1 MLVSFYP
8 DTNYDFDLLL
18 GTTLVARCKRGFS
31 LSDDSSQNTRTCT
44 GSGAW
49 DGEDVLC
56 RSVQCEPLRPP
67 FRGQVSCTDN
77 YNFLSKCTYSCDDGF
92 DIPSGVNRVRVC
104 TETGNW
110 TGNKPYCKDIIRPTI
125 VDCPGPLI
133 IEYLDMNKQEVT
145 VVWREPTVKDNE
157 DLGLTASLSEGHPP
171 GSSFP
176 VGTHRVV
183 YTATDGTGNVA
194 IPCELTVSVREITCP
209 ALRKKPYQL
218 VACPNGNSYGS
229 RCEFACEDGSNLIG
243 LNFAYCGK
251 KGDPPVG
258 YWDWDLD
265 NYENGQPKCEGHP
278 CRPLRVP
285 HNGALACDAW
295 LYGKHCTMLCND
307 EYDIPAGEGVRNSL
321 WVCGT
326 SGTWD
331 YDDPPH
337 CTVEKRPGVFR
348 LPSEFQY
355 FTGDCGST
363 DVQEQ
368 IRENF
373 VQLFLESDFGFICAS
388 ANLSCTVDNVTII
401 CGETSRRYDTTNSSE
416 AFGNVLTIQ
425 FDFALQISDDDNVFE
440 SERMLYSLAEEID
453 RQVSFVNLTLK
464 NVTGSELL
472 LNKKSFK
479 RGLSEVQCPEGME
492 PRYNTLSCVGC
503 SVGTFYDNITNECQK
518 CPIGTFQDEDSQ
530 FQCKRC
536 PHGHTTVTK
545 GAINVTDC
553 KRQCE
558 PGTFSS
564 NGVQPCSPCGK
575 GEYQPTCGEMSC
587 TPCPPATTT
596 LLEGQVDVSA
606 CENFDFQFPPP
617 TENISSCV
625 RYDDMEMK
633 NTSGITVSFWTWL
646 DIGCHPNAS
655 IFHYHCMD
663 NFTDD
668 GLNETVSH
676 PCFYMTSP
684 QNLRFGIRR
693 GIDTSE
699 IQTGTSLSFGTWHHV
714 GLVYSVTHGTYT
726 IMVDGAVVAN
736 GSFPQQQQQQQ
747 DSINQRGTFWLGCY
761 IADGTPNGTE
771 SFSGFISNVNIWNHA
786 KKESD
791 LQDMA
796 RTCVNKDA
804 GNVLHWSQLG
814 TAKQLKVSL
823 QIPSVC
829 DDTDECASAPCG
841 DNQCIDQLRNYSC
854 ICKDGF
860 TGRNCE
866 INIDDCLDNVCDN
879 GATCLDGVGNYT
891 CLCPDGFVGDLCEVE
906 SVDGNWTPWS
916 QWSSCSVS
924 CGGGNHSRTRECINP
939 RPIHGGSNCTGP
951 STEIGVCNTEKC
963 PVCKNLTEPVH
974 GFSICNSTDDETDC
988 VISCQDGFEF
998 YDQPVLHYH
1007 CGQSTAYRWSH
1018 ETPRNPM
1025 ARYPPCT
1032 EITVPKTLDVKHEMT
1047 YSNLTC
1053 KTKELAHLV
1062 KLEVEQTIQANVQDV
1077 GCIQR
1082 ELCYLRGVNVEHCS
1096 GMNDESGTVTVTIE
1110 ISSISLDD
1118 KERNNTDNVRSSKGG
1133 LTKSMRELGST
1144 ITEMESAAKQLE
1156 NLTLSDAFTVYIHND
1171 LYPVDNNSTRTL
1183 GAPECDIG
1191 ETVVMFYCV
1200 PCPVGTSFSNGK
1212 CMKCDQG
1219 TYQNQTGQVNCVA
1232 CPPGLTTEGF
1242 GAFDEDD
1249 CSVTETAG
1257 STEQPTTRVHV
1268 LAQTPDS
1275 NKITIAAGAAGA
1287 LVFVFLV
1294 AVFGLLLKRRGKTKA
1309 QVQPEQSR
1317 EKYLYG
1323 TDLRNSLGRGRD
1335 KRRPS
1340 PARQI
1345 KARGNVF
1352 AWIGESTSESKV

>member
-1 MLVSFYP
+1 MLK
-8 DTNYDFDLLL
+8 
-18 GTTLVARCKRGFS
+18 GIG
-31 LSDDSSQNTRTCT
+31 
-44 GSGAW
+44 
-49 DGEDVLC
+49 
-56 RSVQCEPLRPP
+56 VQCDPLRPP
-67 FRGQVSCTDN
+67 FRGHVTCTDG
-77 YNFLSKCTYSCDDGF
+77 YNFLSKCTYSCDEGF
-92 DIPSGVNRVRVC
+92 DIPSGTNRVRVC
-104 TETGNW
+104 TVTGHW
-110 TGNKPYCKDIIRPTI
+110 TGNEPYCKDIIRPTI

-176 VGTHRVV
+176 VGTHRIV
-183 YTATDGTGNVA
+183 YTATDRAGNVA
-194 IPCELTVSVREITCP
+194 IPCEITVSVREITCP
-209 ALRKKPYQL
+209 VLRKKPYQL
-218 VACPNGNSYGS
+218 VTCPNGNSYGS

-243 LNFAYCGK
+243 LNFTYCDK

-258 YWDWDLD
+258 YWGWDLD
-265 NYENGQPKCEGHP
+265 NSENGQPNCEGHS
-278 CRPLRVP
+278 CRALRVP
-285 HNGALACDAW
+285 QNGALACDAW
-295 LYGKHCTMLCND
+295 LYGDFCTMLCND
-307 EYDIPAGEGVRNSL
+307 EYDIPAGARDDIKDSL
-321 WVCGT
+321 WVCGD
-326 SGTWD
+326 SGNWEND
-331 YDDPPH
+331 IDPPH
-337 CTVEKRPGVFR
+337 CTGKKLGPFA
-348 LPSEFQY
+348 P
-355 FTGDCGST
+355 C
-363 DVQEQ
+363 
-368 IRENF
+368 
-373 VQLFLESDFGFICAS
+373 QLK
-388 ANLSCTVDNVTII
+388 CTVENVNVI

-416 AFGNVLTIQ
+416 SFGNVLTIQ

-453 RQVSFVNLTLK
+453 RQVSTGNLTLK
-464 NVTGSELL
+464 NVTGSEQL

-530 FQCKRC
+530 FRCKRC

-564 NGVQPCSPCGK
+564 NGVQPCSPCRK
-575 GEYQPTCGEMSC
+575 
-587 TPCPPATTT
+587 
-596 LLEGQVDVSA
+596 D
-606 CENFDFQFPPP
+606 FDFQFPLP

-633 NTSGITVSFWTWL
+633 NASGITVSVWTWL

-655 IFHYHCMD
+655 IFHYRCMD

-684 QNLRFGIRR
+684 QNLRLGLRR
-693 GIDTSE
+693 GNDTSE
-699 IQTGTSLSFGTWHHV
+699 IQTGTSLSLETWHHV
-714 GLVYSVTHGTYT
+714 GLVYSNTHGTYT

-736 GSFPQQQQQQQ
+736 SSFPQQEQQQE
-747 DSINQRGTFWLGCY
+747 SINQRGSFWLGCY
-761 IADGTPNGTE
+761 IDEGTQNGTE
-771 SFSGFISNVNIWNHA
+771 SFSGFISNVHIWNHA

-814 TAKQLKVSL
+814 TAEQLKVSL
-823 QIPSVC
+823 QIPSLC

-866 INIDDCLDNVCDN
+866 INIDDCQDNVCDN
-879 GATCLDGVGNYT
+879 GATCLDGVRNYT

-916 QWSSCSVS
+916 QWSTCSVS
-924 CGGGNHSRTRECINP
+924 CGGGNHSRTRECTNP
-939 RPIHGGSNCTGP
+939 RPIHGGRNCTGP
-951 STEIGVCNTEKC
+951 PTEIGACNTEKC
-963 PVCKNLTEPVH
+963 PVCKNLTDPVH

-1032 EITVPKTLDVKHEMT
+1032 EITVPKALDVKHEMT

-1053 KTKELAHLV
+1053 KTKELENLV
-1062 KLEVEQTIQANVQDV
+1062 KLEVEQTIQANVRDI

-1082 ELCYLRGVNVEHCS
+1082 ESCYLRGVNVEHCS
-1096 GMNDESGTVTVTIE
+1096 GMNEESDTVTVTIE
-1110 ISSISLDD
+1110 ISSISLGD

-1133 LTKSMRELGST
+1133 RTKSMKELGST
-1144 ITEMESAAKQLE
+1144 ITELESAATQLE

-1191 ETVVMFYCV
+1191 EIVVMFYCV
-1200 PCPVGTSFSNGK
+1200 PCPVGTRFSNGK
-1212 CMKCDQG
+1212 CMKCEQG
-1219 TYQNQTGQVNCVA
+1219 TYQNKTGQVHCVA

-1257 STEQPTTRVHV
+1257 STGQPTTRVHV

-1287 LVFVFLV
+1287 LVFLFLV
-1294 AVFGLLLKRRGKTKA
+1294 AVVGQLLKRRGKTNA
-1309 QVQPEQSR
+1309 QVRP

-1323 TDLRNSLGRGRD
+1323 KDLRNPLDRGRD
-1335 KRRPS
+1335 QRRPY
-1340 PARQI
+1340 PPRQI
-1345 KARGNVF
+1345 KALEN